1 MRKEYEDIVRNVCR
15 LTNWKTASDEERQ
28 GAIGVACVL
37 AHLRGVKPL
46 VADLAS
52 HIGLTNAEVEEP
64 FRRLVVNGIFS
75 NTYDLRN
82 DPVFLG
88 NGKELKTDSFV
99 FSAEEQTR
107 NAWSTIAGLAGGLT
121 GLRETALVS

>member
-1 MRKEYEDIVRNVCR
+1 MRKEYEEIVRNVCK
-15 LTNWKTASDEERQ
+15 LTNWKTAEEEEKQ

-37 AHLRGVKPL
+37 AYLRGVKPL
-46 VADLAS
+46 VADLAT
-52 HIGLTNAEVEEP
+52 HIGLSNAEIEEP

-88 NGKELKTDSFV
+88 NGKDLVTESFV

-107 NAWSTIAGLAGGLT
+107 NAWSIIAGLASGLT
-121 GLRETALVS
+121 GLRETAPIL